1 MRRRLRTRAVWICI
15 TISARHAG
23 SKKTDGGDG
32 SCFDADGRLDISAA
46 NRVQVFDKEG
56 KHLGNIPAACNLVS
70 VTSSGSQRQTLYAV
84 TAANVNGERKVWIE
98 GITLLAS
105 APKGRGK

>member
-1 MRRRLRTRAVWICI
+1 M
-15 TISARHAG
+15 
-23 SKKTDGGDG
+23 
-32 SCFDADGRLDISAA
+32 
-46 NRVQVFDKEG
+46 
-56 KHLGNIPAACNLVS
+56 VS
-70 VTSSGSQRQTLYAV
+70 AV